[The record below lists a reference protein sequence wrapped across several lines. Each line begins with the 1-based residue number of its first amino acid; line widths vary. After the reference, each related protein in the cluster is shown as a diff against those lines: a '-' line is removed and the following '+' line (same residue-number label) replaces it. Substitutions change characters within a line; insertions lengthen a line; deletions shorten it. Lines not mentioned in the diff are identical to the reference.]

1 MNIGCE
7 WYIIRDR
14 IFKAGGGIMTQQTLT
29 KELKLGITTYA
40 RQPTTMNLM
49 NLVLNGLTED
59 DFLTYLMP
67 IQIEKGSALT
77 QHDVTHIL
85 YIIDNLNWW
94 RSITVET
101 YRLLYNE
108 FKYKQIA
115 MTDIH
120 KTTYNYISN
129 VYFTHYITSNS
140 QFIDELQVFIYNY
153 PNAQGDISTHFLTK
167 DRIADVIQGD
177 DSQRVH
183 YYFLTIPN
191 RRFNNRNQKEMVQ
204 ALKDLYD
211 EAVADSIIKEL
222 TYDENS

>member
-1 MNIGCE
+1 MNNGCE

-14 IFKAGGGIMTQQTLT
+14 IFKVGGDIMTQQSLS

-67 IQIEKGSALT
+67 IHIEEDSDLT
-77 QHDVTHIL
+77 QHFVTHIL

-101 YRLLYNE
+101 YRVLYKG
-108 FKYKQIA
+108 FKYRKIE
-115 MTDIH
+115 MSDIH

-167 DRIADVIQGD
+167 DRISDVIQGD

-204 ALKDLYD
+204 TVKDLYD
-211 EAVADSIIKEL
+211 EAVTDSIIKEL

>member
-1 MNIGCE
+1 MNNGCE

-14 IFKAGGGIMTQQTLT
+14 IVKVGGDIMTQQSLS

-67 IQIEKGSALT
+67 IQIEDGSDLT
-77 QHDVTHIL
+77 QHAVTHIL

-94 RSITVET
+94 RSIAVET
-101 YRLLYNE
+101 YRLLYNG
-108 FKYKQIA
+108 FKYKKIA
-115 MTDIH
+115 MSDIH
-120 KTTYNYISN
+120 KTTYNYISD
-129 VYFTHYITSNS
+129 VYFNHYITSKS
-140 QFIDELQVFIYNY
+140 QFIDELQVFINNY
-153 PNAQGDISTHFLTK
+153 PKAQGDITTHFITK

-191 RRFNNRNQKEMVQ
+191 RRFTNRNQKEMVQ
-204 ALKDLYD
+204 TMKELYD
-211 EAVADSIIKEL
+211 EAVTDSIIKEL
-222 TYDENS
+222 TYDGNS

>member
-1 MNIGCE
+1 MNNGCK

-14 IFKAGGGIMTQQTLT
+14 IFKVGGDIMTQQTLT

-49 NLVLNGLTED
+49 NLVLKGLTED

-67 IQIEKGSALT
+67 IHIESDSGLT

-101 YRLLYNE
+101 YRLLYNG

-115 MTDIH
+115 MADIH
-120 KTTYNYISN
+120 KTTYNYISD
-129 VYFTHYITSNS
+129 VYFNHYINSKS
-140 QFIDELQVFIYNY
+140 QFIDELQVFINNY
-153 PNAQGDISTHFLTK
+153 PKAQGDITTHFLTK
-167 DRIADVIQGD
+167 DRIAGVIQGD
-177 DSQRVH
+177 DSQRAH

-191 RRFNNRNQKEMVQ
+191 RRFNDRNQKEMVQ
-204 ALKDLYD
+204 TMKDLYD
-211 EAVADSIIKEL
+211 EAVTDSIIKEL

>member
-1 MNIGCE
+1 MNNGCE
-7 WYIIRDR
+7 WFIIRDR

-40 RQPTTMNLM
+40 RQPTTRNLM

-67 IQIEKGSALT
+67 IQNEEGKGLT

-85 YIIDNLNWW
+85 YIIDKLNWW
-94 RSITVET
+94 RSITVEI
-101 YRLLYNE
+101 YRLLYNG

-115 MTDIH
+115 MSDIH
-120 KTTYNYISN
+120 KTTYNYISD
-129 VYFTHYITSNS
+129 VYFTHYITSKS
-140 QFIDELQVFIYNY
+140 EFIDELQVFIYNY
-153 PNAQGDISTHFLTK
+153 PKAQGDITTHFLTK
-167 DRIADVIQGD
+167 DRVADVIQGGG
-177 DSQRVH
+177 SQRVH
-183 YYFLTIPN
+183 HYFLTIPN

-204 ALKDLYD
+204 TMKDLYD

-222 TYDENS
+222 TYDEDR